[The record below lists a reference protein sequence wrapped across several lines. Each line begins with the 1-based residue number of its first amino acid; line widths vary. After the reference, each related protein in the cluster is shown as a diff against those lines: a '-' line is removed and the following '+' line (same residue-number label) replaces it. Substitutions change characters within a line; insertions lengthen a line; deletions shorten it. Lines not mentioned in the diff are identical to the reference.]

1 MLSMTIAHLEFGLHS
16 IWSMFHSDIN
26 SHGRAH
32 ASGIPDHVPECLATW
47 NYELALKR
55 SWRGYHMNERGYTN
69 LWFSQNFTKIYEFYW
84 ILLPK
89 NIENNGIPCSV
100 LSTSSLNCSSS
111 SKWDFAGFADR
122 APCEVNKLPITTNN
136 NRLPLFEILWFLFL
150 PKGGTTIQHPQ
161 HAWTPWQFFTYFID
175 SCRYSCKVLF
185 VWWPVD
191 HDVHTLTTWIC
202 PWPSWTRPLVV
213 NYQIE
218 ESKVAVRKTFTCYK
232 LHI

>member
-1 MLSMTIAHLEFGLHS
+1 MVGHMHRGFRIMFLSVWRL
-16 IWSMFHSDIN
+16 
-26 SHGRAH
+26 
-32 ASGIPDHVPECLATW
+32 GIM
-47 NYELALKR
+47 
-55 SWRGYHMNERGYTN
+55 SWRWKGVDEDTTWMNMDTPSCGFHK
-69 LWFSQNFTKIYEFYW
+69 FSQTFMNFIEFCYR
-84 ILLPK
+84 K

-122 APCEVNKLPITTNN
+122 APCEVDKLPITTNN

-218 ESKVAVRKTFTCYK
+218 ESKVAIRKTFTCYI